1 MNLVPRPF
9 TGDAESYLKTTS
21 DLLASH
27 EPRVRAFTHIDRRL
41 LNHPSRE
48 IDGPLAG
55 MPIAIKEIIDVAGMP
70 TTFGSAL
77 FADRIP
83 EHDAESV
90 ARLRSAG
97 ALILGM
103 TTTTPFACGTTTE
116 TDNPAAPG
124 HTPGGSSAGSGAA
137 VGAGFVPAALGS
149 QSQASTLRPAAYCG
163 AWGLKPSHGRLPT
176 GGMHALADILD
187 DLGIIAAGLTDLRS
201 VFDVLASPRSDRPA
215 RRTSALRVGRLHL
228 DDGGLPD
235 RATVAELDRVVERIG
250 RYTVVEAGTPDLIAM
265 DEQLAGSGLICFDLF
280 AGESAFTLSAHVE
293 AGEPDPRLRELVD
306 HAAALGADGLRAA
319 RSERDRLR
327 ARWAALSEHVDVII
341 TLATTDQAPFGHETT
356 GCRRMPATSS
366 LLGVP
371 AITAPWATVDGR
383 PQGIQ
388 LLGFEG
394 ADEELLDAAAFLH
407 DMLDDPDRA
416 PAPELEKS

>member
-1 MNLVPRPF
+1 MSLAPRPF
-9 TGDAESYLKTTS
+9 TGDAASYLATTS
-21 DLLASH
+21 DLIASH
-27 EPRVRAFTHIDRRL
+27 EPRVQAFTHLDRRL
-41 LNHPSRE
+41 LSDPPRE
-48 IDGPLAG
+48 THGPLAG

-70 TTFGSAL
+70 TTYGSAL

-83 EHDAESV
+83 EHDAACV
-90 ARLRSAG
+90 AQLRAAG
-97 ALILGM
+97 ALMLGM
-103 TTTTPFACGTTTE
+103 TTTTPFACGTTTT

-137 VGAGFVPAALGS
+137 VGAGFVPVALGS
-149 QSQASTLRPAAYCG
+149 QSQASTLRPASYCG
-163 AWGLKPSHGRLPT
+163 AWGLKPSHGRLPVD
-176 GGMHALADILD
+176 GMHALTDILD

-201 VFDVLASPRSDRPA
+201 VFDVLASPRSDRPV
-215 RRTSALRVGRLHL
+215 RRASALRIGRLQL

-235 RATVAELDRVVERIG
+235 SATVAVLDQVVERI
-250 RYTVVEAGTPDLIAM
+250 RRQIPVESGTPDLTAM

-280 AGESAFTLSAHVE
+280 AGESAPILSAHVA

-306 HAAALGADGLRAA
+306 HAAALGAEGLRVA

-327 ARWAALSEHVDVII
+327 AQWAALSEHFDVII
-341 TLATTDQAPFGHETT
+341 TLATTDQAPLGHETT

-366 LLGVP
+366 LLGIP

-394 ADEELLDAAAFLH
+394 ADEELLDAAAFLQNV
-407 DMLDDPDRA
+407 LDEPDHA